1 MRIGPGTGSPSR
13 WICPENDRWSAPISA
28 LPTARNESPAAR
40 SRSAIRADSR
50 VTAPLNRARSGPS
63 ASVTEA
69 AATSTS
75 SRSGSTEPANSAL
88 TTSPPASSAAPGSAG
103 SAAPGSAA
111 PAGCSHRYRTPAF
124 TSRMLALPANA
135 GRAPSVSD
143 PAAVVR
149 PSGES
154 GRTAARS
161 SCSDGAPAPAA
172 AAFPMRETLPVTP
185 PTASG
190 PIPSTPSRSVSRD
203 AGRSAST
210 SAAAL
215 TGRPSRSKSA
225 AASRP
230 AARPVARSIDPSNRT
245 EPSAACRTRGAT
257 FAAAASPRT
266 VTSPSTGTPSSSVSG
281 AGGEETRIVAA

>member
-13 WICPENDRWSAPISA
+13 CICPENDRWSAPISA

-75 SRSGSTEPANSAL
+75 IRSGSTEPANSAL
-88 TTSPPASSAAPGSAG
+88 TTSPPAS

-161 SCSDGAPAPAA
+161 SCSDGTPAPAA
-172 AAFPMRETLPVTP
+172 AALPMRETLPVTP